1 MKPLPELASRPLIL
15 LALCLALTSCKENQ
29 QMQKQLDA
37 ANARVSAVQTESLTI
52 DQDMAN
58 YRREIPAYAGTGASG
73 AQQYA
78 VQLATELAA
87 LETQVA
93 QTKKTIADAEAA
105 LAKARQDLEALRA
118 KAPR

>member
-1 MKPLPELASRPLIL
+1 MKPPPELVSRPLIL
-15 LALCLALTSCKENQ
+15 LACCLALTSCKENQ
-29 QMQKQLDA
+29 QMQQQLDE
-37 ANARVSAVQTESLTI
+37 ANAKVKAVQTESLTI

-58 YRREIPAYAGTGASG
+58 YRREIPAYAGTGAAG

-78 VQLATELAA
+78 VQLATELVA

-93 QTKKTIADAEAA
+93 QTKKTLAESEAA